1 MTSSVF
7 DVYSQYYDLLYFDKD
22 YQAETEYLTS
32 LFERYGLNG
41 RNLVEFGSGTGIHGS
56 LLAERGY
63 SVVGV
68 ERSIE
73 MVASAQ
79 KMRGLKSIQGDI
91 CTIELGQK
99 FDAVLSIFHVVSYLT
114 TNDNLQA
121 VFQNAAK
128 HLDVG
133 GLFVF
138 DFWYSPAVY
147 FQKPSV
153 RIKRISNSSVH
164 ITRIAEPVVHE
175 NDNCVDVKYTV
186 FARDIQNGKTHTFQ
200 ETHPMRHFSIPEIEL
215 YARISGFELV
225 VAEEFLTSNVPSKD
239 TWGVCV
245 VLRRVR

>member
-1 MTSSVF
+1 MTNAIF
-7 DVYSQYYDLLYFDKD
+7 DAYSQYYDALYFDKD
-22 YQAETEYLTS
+22 YRAETEYLTA
-32 LFERYGLNG
+32 LLDQHGLNG
-41 RNLVEFGSGTGIHGS
+41 RSVVEFGSGTGIHGS

-68 ERSIE
+68 ERSLE
-73 MVASAQ
+73 MVTSAR
-79 KMRGLKSIQGDI
+79 KLRGLKSIQGDI
-91 CTIELGQK
+91 CTIQLGRK
-99 FDAVLSIFHVVSYLT
+99 FDAVLSIFHVISYQT
-114 TNDNLQA
+114 TNEKLQA
-121 VFQNAAK
+121 VFQNAAE
-128 HLDVG
+128 HLDLG

-164 ITRIAEPVVHE
+164 ITRIAEPVLHE

-186 FARDIQNGKTHTFQ
+186 FARDLKNGNTHTFE
-200 ETHPMRHFSIPEIEL
+200 ETHPMRHFSLPEIEL
-215 YARISGFELV
+215 YARTTGFELV

-245 VLRRVR
+245 VLRKVC